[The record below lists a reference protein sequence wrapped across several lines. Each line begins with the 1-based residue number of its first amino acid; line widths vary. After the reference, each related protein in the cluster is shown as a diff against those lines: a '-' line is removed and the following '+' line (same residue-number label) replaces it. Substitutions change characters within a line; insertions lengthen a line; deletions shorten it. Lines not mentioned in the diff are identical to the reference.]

1 MTVKSVKICEAATKM
16 PPASELEQLESVR
29 AQCGSSHLCN
39 GVVNE
44 GRSGMGLQ
52 PLPASTALVT
62 FYNEQNL
69 QYIYIILNIYI
80 YIRKFSSLPCR
91 AAQVSAKSPFLLNL
105 QHV

>member
-1 MTVKSVKICEAATKM
+1 MTVKSVKICEAATQM

-29 AQCGSSHLCN
+29 AQCGSSHLCH

-62 FYNEQNL
+62 FYNEQKSTVYLHKMKPTNPNAHT
-69 QYIYIILNIYI
+69 YVEGSEI
-80 YIRKFSSLPCR
+80 K
-91 AAQVSAKSPFLLNL
+91 VSIT
-105 QHV
+105 QI